1 MKLGFYPKFAWSS
14 IRKNRRLYMPYIL
27 TCAGMV
33 MMYYIVSYLSAAA
46 EVLQMPGGEILA
58 ATMGLGAWI
67 IAAFAILFLLYTNAF
82 LIRRRNREFGLYNI
96 LGMGKGNLSRI
107 LLWETGIIAVISLVL
122 GLALGI
128 LLSKLFELV
137 LVNLLHGEVS
147 YRLMVSLPALRMTVM
162 LFGGIF
168 LLLLLRSLLRIHTAK
183 PVELLRSESAGE
195 KPPRANYL
203 LALVGL
209 FILIAGYYLAIC
221 TRSPLD
227 ALLLFFVAVLLVI
240 VATYLLFISG
250 SVALCRGLQKSKRY
264 YYRAN
269 HFVSVSSMTYRMKRN
284 GAGLASICILITMVL
299 VMISSTSCL
308 YFGEES
314 LLRYRY
320 PKELVVKVG
329 ADDRAGIANSEIA
342 PLRARIDAVLDDY
355 GIRPDGVSD
364 YSSGSIAGKLV
375 DGCFDHDAS
384 EVTGFSVNTYST
396 VLELHIVSLAD
407 YNRIMGTSETLE
419 SGEAFVYPLRMAYP
433 FDTFRMAGGQTYQIK
448 RVLPEFVRSGEAA
461 MITVPSLFLIV
472 PDFAAATQRYDGVAD
487 SLGNAV
493 MNYAWYYGFDMDAQE
508 HTQLALTE
516 AVRESL
522 RAAFSDGE
530 TNAKF
535 FICES
540 VAENREDFFAT
551 YGSLFALGILLSIVF
566 LAAAVLII
574 YYKQISEGYE
584 DQARFGIMR
593 KVGMTRR
600 DIRKSINSQM
610 LTVFFAPLIMAG
622 IHLCFAFPMIRQL
635 LTLFSL
641 MELKPLLIST
651 LVSFVLFAAFYLIV
665 YRITSNAYYSIVSG
679 AKEE

>member
-1 MKLGFYPKFAWSS
+1 MKLGFYPRFAWSS
-14 IRKNRRLYMPYIL
+14 IRKNRRLYTPYIL

-33 MMYYIVSYLSAAA
+33 MMYYIVSYLSAAT
-46 EVLQMPGGEILA
+46 EVQQMPGGEILA
-58 ATMGLGAWI
+58 FTMGLGAWI
-67 IAAFAILFLLYTNAF
+67 IAAFAVLFLLYTNAF

-107 LLWETGIIAVISLVL
+107 LLWETGIIAVISLAL
-122 GLALGI
+122 GLTLGI

-137 LVNLLHGEVS
+137 LVNLLHGEVT
-147 YRLMVSLPALRMTVM
+147 YRLSVSLPALRMTVI
-162 LFGGIF
+162 LFGCIF
-168 LLLLLRSLLRIHTAK
+168 LLLLLRSLMRIHTAK

-203 LALVGL
+203 IALVGL
-209 FILIAGYYLAIC
+209 LILIAGYYLALV

-240 VATYLLFISG
+240 AATYLLFISG

-284 GAGLASICILITMVL
+284 GAGLASICILLTMVL

-320 PKELVVKVG
+320 PRDLVVKVG
-329 ADDRAGIANSEIA
+329 ADDRAGIADAEIA
-342 PLRARIDAVLDDY
+342 PLRARINAVLDDS

-364 YSSGSIAGKLV
+364 YRSANIAGRLV
-375 DGCFDHDAS
+375 DGCFDYDAS
-384 EVTGFSVNTYST
+384 DAAAFSVNTYST
-396 VLELHIVSLAD
+396 VLELHIVPLAD

-419 SGEAFVYPLRMAYP
+419 SGEALVYPLRMAYP
-433 FDTFRMAGGQTYQIK
+433 FDTFQMAGGQTYQVK
-448 RVLPEFVRSGEAA
+448 RVLSEFIRSGEAA
-461 MITVPSLFLIV
+461 MIVVPSLYLIV
-472 PDFAAATQRYDGVAD
+472 PDFAAATMPYDGVTD
-487 SLGNAV
+487 ELENAIL
-493 MNYAWYYGFDMDAQE
+493 NYAWYYGFDMDAQA
-508 HTQLALTE
+508 HIQCALAE
-516 AVRESL
+516 SVRESL
-522 RAAFSDGE
+522 RAAFAEGE
-530 TNAKF
+530 TGAAF
-535 FICES
+535 FSCEAI
-540 VAENREDFFAT
+540 AENREEFFVT
-551 YGSLFALGILLSIVF
+551 YGSLFALGILLSVVF

-593 KVGMTRR
+593 KVGMTQR

-610 LTVFFAPLIMAG
+610 LTVFFMPLIMAG

-641 MELKPLLIST
+641 TELKPLLIST
-651 LVSFVLFAAFYLIV
+651 LVSFVLFAGFYLIV

>member
-1 MKLGFYPKFAWSS
+1 MKLGFYPRFAWSS
-14 IRKNRRLYMPYIL
+14 IRKNHRLYTPYIL

-46 EVLQMPGGEILA
+46 EVQQMPGGEILA
-58 ATMGLGAWI
+58 FTMGLGAWI
-67 IAAFAILFLLYTNAF
+67 IAAFAVLFLLYTNAF

-107 LLWETGIIAVISLVL
+107 LLWETGIIALISLTL
-122 GLALGI
+122 GLMLGI

-137 LVNLLHGEVS
+137 LVNLLHGQVS
-147 YRLMVSLPALRMTVM
+147 YRLSVSFPALRMTVV
-162 LFGGIF
+162 LFGCIF
-168 LLLLLRSLLRIHTAK
+168 LLLLLRSLMRIHAAK

-195 KPPRANYL
+195 KPPRANCL
-203 LALVGL
+203 IALVGL
-209 FILIAGYYLAIC
+209 LILIAGYYLALV
-221 TRSPLD
+221 TQSPLD

-284 GAGLASICILITMVL
+284 GAGLASICILLTMVL

-320 PKELVVKVG
+320 PQDLVVKVG
-329 ADDRAGIANSEIA
+329 ADDRAGIADSEIA
-342 PLRARIDAVLDDY
+342 PLRARINAVLDEA
-355 GIRPDGVSD
+355 GIQADGLSD
-364 YSSGSIAGKLV
+364 YRSANIAGRLA
-375 DGCFDHDAS
+375 DGCFDYDAS
-384 EVTGFSVNTYST
+384 DAAAFSVHTYST
-396 VLELHIVSLAD
+396 VLELHIVPLAD
-407 YNRIMGTSETLE
+407 YNRIMGTSETLK
-419 SGEAFVYPLRMAYP
+419 SNEALVYPMRMAYP
-433 FDTFRMAGGQTYQIK
+433 FDTFQMAGGETYQVK
-448 RVLPEFVRSGEAA
+448 RVLPEFVHSGEAA
-461 MITVPSLFLIV
+461 MIVVPSLYLIV
-472 PDFAAATQRYDGVAD
+472 PDFAAATMPYDGVTD
-487 SLGNAV
+487 ELENAIL
-493 MNYAWYYGFDMDAQE
+493 NYAWYCGFDTDAQA
-508 HTQLALTE
+508 HIQCALAE
-516 AVRESL
+516 SVRESL
-522 RAAFSDGE
+522 RVAFAEGETGAAFFS
-530 TNAKF
+530 
-535 FICES
+535 CEAI
-540 VAENREDFFAT
+540 AENREEFFVT
-551 YGSLFALGILLSIVF
+551 YGSLFALGILLSVVF

-593 KVGMTRR
+593 KVGMTQR

-610 LTVFFAPLIMAG
+610 LTVFFLPLVMAG

-641 MELKPLLIST
+641 TELKPLLIST
-651 LVSFVLFAAFYLIV
+651 LVSFVLFAGFYLIV
-665 YRITSNAYYSIVSG
+665 YRVTSNAYYSIVSG